1 MSCEDFEPEPM
12 IHRGNFDG
20 NFENIKEAPSLMLP
34 SSETP
39 LCNAFLDKLVLT
51 GDEALADTLAG
62 FGIFDK
68 LKFKK
73 PYGSAE
79 QPADKRDDPYELG
92 LRIEHLLAVTN
103 MQRTIHIE
111 RLASRYDVRAQT
123 PHILVFTADDM
134 KEIMNEWR
142 KHPETWSN
150 SLGAIN
156 DLKTPQII
164 HQSLKSA
171 FNTMLFQMIGNK
183 ALVELFVRFP
193 LFSAEQP
200 GAVLSDIARVLQ
212 LEDPELRRAQI
223 ISQPNLPG
231 AIRPSQQIYALNKR
245 LKLGRWID
253 DWIVKDRNNWYKLTH
268 AQQLLWIQY
277 TKHDITREISELR
290 KKQQPTFPGAA
301 ERAATSVQSR
311 TLTTASSIGQ
321 CSTAQ

>member
-1 MSCEDFEPEPM
+1 MNYEDFVPEPM
-12 IHRGNFDG
+12 IHDGDCDMDFGNL
-20 NFENIKEAPSLMLP
+20 KEAPSLMLP
-34 SSETP
+34 SPKTP
-39 LCNAFLDKLVLT
+39 LYNAFLNKLIIEGKEKMV
-51 GDEALADTLAG
+51 ESFAALCV
-62 FGIFDK
+62 FNK
-68 LKFKK
+68 LKWKQ
-73 PYGSAE
+73 PHGSAE

-92 LRIEHLLAVTN
+92 LRTEHLLAVTN

-212 LEDPELRRAQI
+212 LEDPEPRRAQI

-253 DWIVKDRNNWYKLTH
+253 DSIVKDRNNWCKLTH

-277 TKHDITREISELR
+277 TKHDITRERSSSQNFPEPLR
-290 KKQQPTFPGAA
+290 EQLP
-301 ERAATSVQSR
+301 V
-311 TLTTASSIGQ
+311 
-321 CSTAQ
+321 CSLGH